1 MLVRGQAIPALGI
14 QMNSLWNQ
22 NPKMMQRHHLHSALA
37 VDGDGDDVA
46 VAAAAAAS
54 LADTLNAASSA
65 ARASEADARSAVLDT
80 GASTD

>member
-22 NPKMMQRHHLHSALA
+22 SPKMKQRHRLHSALA

-46 VAAAAAAS
+46 VAAAAAS

-65 ARASEADARSAVLDT
+65 ARASEAGARSAVLGT